1 MANIFKSKYTG
12 EQIEEILDKAN
23 NVTDVQANNGEPTTA
38 DLSTLKIG
46 DVNYKIPEP
55 TTPEEPTVV
64 EANPSGDATAELTK
78 LKVGNTIYS
87 IPQNSGGELGGGTKL
102 YQHNLTLSNNYNIIF
117 VSNRDTEYRS
127 VIEIVSPL
135 LLFGG
140 VVKGSATSG
149 YTTLLIT
156 FNNFIPITRAID
168 NANFYGLNS
177 NGALTLLFNWMLGD
191 ALDITSDTVTEV

>member
-78 LKVGNTIYS
+78 LKVGETIYS
-87 IPQNSGGELGGGTKL
+87 IPQGSSGGGTQL
-102 YQHNLTLSNNYNIIF
+102 YEHTVVCSNGTVVIISTVGTQATTAVDFEGAIPSLHAHYPTLAFYGNLLIF
-117 VSNRDTEYRS
+117 SYRS
-127 VIEIVSPL
+127 GDTPSAIRNQKIYGSYIDE
-135 LLFGG
+135 
-140 VVKGSATSG
+140 SATPQVIDFG
-149 YTTLLIT
+149 T
-156 FNNFIPITRAID
+156 FV
-168 NANFYGLNS
+168 
-177 NGALTLLFNWMLGD
+177 
-191 ALDITSDTVTEV
+191 SDTVTPI

>member
-64 EANPSGDATAELTK
+64 EANPSGDATAELNK
-78 LKVGNTIYS
+78 LKVGETIYS
-87 IPQNSGGELGGGTKL
+87 IPQGSSGGTQLYKHTVVCSNATVIIISTVGT
-102 YQHNLTLSNNYNIIF
+102 Q
-117 VSNRDTEYRS
+117 
-127 VIEIVSPL
+127 
-135 LLFGG
+135 
-140 VVKGSATSG
+140 ATSAIDFESSIPSLHARH
-149 YTTLLIT
+149 TTL
-156 FNNFIPITRAID
+156 A
-168 NANFYGLNS
+168 FYGN
-177 NGALTLLFNWMLGD
+177 LLISSYRDGD
-191 ALDITSDTVTEV
+191 TPSAIRNQKIYGSYIDVSGTPRVIDFGTFVSDTVTPV